1 MQVDSPS
8 GKAVFK
14 LDFTAAG
21 NHSFVDVLVCRE
33 PEPANLPLSDG
44 TVTCYRND
52 TFIW

>member
-1 MQVDSPS
+1 MQVNSPS

-21 NHSFVDVLVCRE
+21 NHSFVDVLVCRQ
-33 PEPANLPLSDG
+33 PEPANLSLSDG